1 LKKSLIIFALLV
13 FSLSFIQGQVSQIAI
28 PRIEAM
34 PNLPSPYNMRDWKD
48 VAVKF
53 DEFVFDETKRGPYLP
68 LVTYGVGSNSF
79 PNLPKV
85 SLHTYVG
92 TNTPNGNEAINV
104 MPAIV
109 GASLVGID
117 HRVHKGRDLVA
128 MTQHF
133 FAKANGLQ
141 IYFNNIGGS
150 GSNDWWYD
158 NMPNIYF
165 YQLYDLYPNYREE
178 TQSQFLSIADQFA
191 HAVKLM
197 GGSAIPWQKAYM
209 NYRAWDFQTLQPLS
223 VGVPE
228 PEAAGAYGWL
238 LYHAYK
244 TIKDRK
250 YLQSAEWAMEFLD
263 EWTQNPSYELQL
275 PYGTYIAAKMNAE
288 LGTDYDI
295 EKFVNWSFD
304 RGALRGWGTIVGKWG
319 GLDVSG
325 LVGEANDK
333 GNDYAFILNGVQQAA
348 ALVPM
353 LRYDKR
359 FAGAIGKWVLNLSN
373 ASRLFYSNF
382 LPASLQDGR
391 EWSEQNDPDNVLAH
405 EAIREQSGG
414 KSPFAMGDAVGGK
427 WAATNYSL
435 YSSSS
440 IGYLGSIVSKTNV
453 DKILRLDLNA
463 TDFFAEESYPS
474 FLLYNPYVISQTVMV
489 DFGSEATDLYET
501 LSETFEG
508 KNLSGQISIELAPYE
523 TKILVQTPVGGVI
536 SIDQNRLLVDSIVVD
551 YQQTKVAYTQKPR
564 IKAVAA
570 NRYIIEKGDTTR
582 IFGTY
587 VDEDSDEVM
596 IEWNADQDSIQG
608 SGSEVIFRAADQ
620 EGIRKVKLKVTDES
634 GNVDSLEIELS
645 IVAKINKAP
654 QILELV
660 KSAEYVEPNGTI
672 EVLCQAVD
680 LDLDEI
686 NFTWTANGG
695 SFMGLDSLVEWKAPA
710 SEGIYTINVKVTDSL
725 GLSSSTSTQILVKNF
740 LATTGKTI
748 ASYPFSGNA
757 NDNSGNGLNGTT
769 VGTILAP
776 DRFENI
782 RNAYYFN
789 GGSQHIRVIN
799 DPKLN
804 FQGACTISFW
814 MKASNLVDRESF
826 LVSHGS
832 WQNRYKVSLT
842 PSAQLR
848 WTINTTGGIKDL
860 DSNEAIEAEKYYH
873 CAVTYDG
880 KLMAVYINGT
890 LSNYVNQ
897 SGLIKQTNVNLLMGQ
912 MLPDDANYNFK
923 GYLDDVTI
931 FDHAK
936 IPVEIEAIYQNELT
950 AIHELEISSAYSVT
964 PNPAYSTITI
974 QSLKGQIGHTSG
986 YEVTIF
992 NQLGQRVKSA
1002 QNYYLGSAIEISTLS
1017 NGLYFLRLEKA
1028 NDIINSSFLI
1038 HKI

>member
-1 LKKSLIIFALLV
+1 
-13 FSLSFIQGQVSQIAI
+13 
-28 PRIEAM
+28 
-34 PNLPSPYNMRDWKD
+34 
-48 VAVKF
+48 
-53 DEFVFDETKRGPYLP
+53 
-68 LVTYGVGSNSF
+68 
-79 PNLPKV
+79 
-85 SLHTYVG
+85 
-92 TNTPNGNEAINV
+92 
-104 MPAIV
+104 
-109 GASLVGID
+109 
-117 HRVHKGRDLVA
+117 
-128 MTQHF
+128 
-133 FAKANGLQ
+133 
-141 IYFNNIGGS
+141 
-150 GSNDWWYD
+150 
-158 NMPNIYF
+158 
-165 YQLYDLYPNYREE
+165 
-178 TQSQFLSIADQFA
+178 
-191 HAVKLM
+191 
-197 GGSAIPWQKAYM
+197 
-209 NYRAWDFQTLQPLS
+209 
-223 VGVPE
+223 
-228 PEAAGAYGWL
+228 
-238 LYHAYK
+238 
-244 TIKDRK
+244 
-250 YLQSAEWAMEFLD
+250 
-263 EWTQNPSYELQL
+263 
-275 PYGTYIAAKMNAE
+275 
-288 LGTDYDI
+288 
-295 EKFVNWSFD
+295 
-304 RGALRGWGTIVGKWG
+304 
-319 GLDVSG
+319 
-325 LVGEANDK
+325 
-333 GNDYAFILNGVQQAA
+333 
-348 ALVPM
+348 
-353 LRYDKR
+353 
-359 FAGAIGKWVLNLSN
+359 
-373 ASRLFYSNF
+373 
-382 LPASLQDGR
+382 
-391 EWSEQNDPDNVLAH
+391 
-405 EAIREQSGG
+405 
-414 KSPFAMGDAVGGK
+414 
-427 WAATNYSL
+427 
-435 YSSSS
+435 
-440 IGYLGSIVSKTNV
+440 
-453 DKILRLDLNA
+453 
-463 TDFFAEESYPS
+463 
-474 FLLYNPYVISQTVMV
+474 
-489 DFGSEATDLYET
+489 
-501 LSETFEG
+501 
-508 KNLSGQISIELAPYE
+508 
-523 TKILVQTPVGGVI
+523 
-536 SIDQNRLLVDSIVVD
+536 
-551 YQQTKVAYTQKPR
+551 
-564 IKAVAA
+564 
-570 NRYIIEKGDTTR
+570 
-582 IFGTY
+582 
-587 VDEDSDEVM
+587 
-596 IEWNADQDSIQG
+596 
-608 SGSEVIFRAADQ
+608 
-620 EGIRKVKLKVTDES
+620 
-634 GNVDSLEIELS
+634 
-645 IVAKINKAP
+645 
-654 QILELV
+654 
-660 KSAEYVEPNGTI
+660 
-672 EVLCQAVD
+672 
-680 LDLDEI
+680 
-686 NFTWTANGG
+686 
-695 SFMGLDSLVEWKAPA
+695 
-710 SEGIYTINVKVTDSL
+710 
-725 GLSSSTSTQILVKNF
+725 F

>member
-1 LKKSLIIFALLV
+1 
-13 FSLSFIQGQVSQIAI
+13 
-28 PRIEAM
+28 
-34 PNLPSPYNMRDWKD
+34 
-48 VAVKF
+48 
-53 DEFVFDETKRGPYLP
+53 
-68 LVTYGVGSNSF
+68 
-79 PNLPKV
+79 
-85 SLHTYVG
+85 
-92 TNTPNGNEAINV
+92 
-104 MPAIV
+104 
-109 GASLVGID
+109 
-117 HRVHKGRDLVA
+117 
-128 MTQHF
+128 
-133 FAKANGLQ
+133 
-141 IYFNNIGGS
+141 
-150 GSNDWWYD
+150 
-158 NMPNIYF
+158 
-165 YQLYDLYPNYREE
+165 
-178 TQSQFLSIADQFA
+178 
-191 HAVKLM
+191 
-197 GGSAIPWQKAYM
+197 
-209 NYRAWDFQTLQPLS
+209 
-223 VGVPE
+223 
-228 PEAAGAYGWL
+228 
-238 LYHAYK
+238 
-244 TIKDRK
+244 
-250 YLQSAEWAMEFLD
+250 
-263 EWTQNPSYELQL
+263 
-275 PYGTYIAAKMNAE
+275 
-288 LGTDYDI
+288 
-295 EKFVNWSFD
+295 
-304 RGALRGWGTIVGKWG
+304 LRGWGTIVGKWG

-391 EWSEQNDPDNVLAH
+391 EWSEQNDPDNVIAH
-405 EAIREQSGG
+405 EAIKEQFSG
-414 KSPFAMGDAVGGK
+414 KSPFATGDAIGGK

-474 FLLYNPYVISQTVMV
+474 FLLYNPYTISQTVVV
-489 DFGSEATDLYET
+489 DLGSVSTDLYET

-508 KNLSGQISIELAPYE
+508 KSVSGQISIVLAPNE
-523 TKILVQTPVGGVI
+523 TKILVQTPVGGEI
-536 SIDQNRLLVDSIVVD
+536 SIDQNRLLVDNIVID
-551 YQQTKVAYTQKPR
+551 YQQTKVPNKQKPR

-582 IFGTY
+582 VYGTY
-587 VDEDSDEVM
+587 VDGDSDEVM
-596 IEWNADQDSIQG
+596 TEWSSDQDSIQG
-608 SGSEVIFRAADQ
+608 SGNEVIFRAADQ
-620 EGIRKVKLKVTDES
+620 EGMRKVKLKVTDES

-645 IVAKINKAP
+645 IVEKINKAP

-672 EVLCQAVD
+672 EVLCKAVD
-680 LDLDEI
+680 LDLDAI

-695 SFMGLDSLVEWKAPA
+695 NFMGLDSLVEWKAPA
-710 SEGIYTINVKVTDSL
+710 SEGIYTINVKVTDTQ
-725 GLSSSTSTQILVKNF
+725 GLSSSASTQILVKNF
-740 LATTGKTI
+740 IASSGKTI

-757 NDNSGNGLNGTT
+757 NDNSGNGHNGTT
-769 VGTILAP
+769 AGAILAP
-776 DRFENI
+776 DRFDNI

-789 GGSQHIRVIN
+789 GGSQHIRVNN

-814 MKASNLVDRESF
+814 MKASNLPDRESF

-832 WQNRYKVSLT
+832 WQNRYKVSMT

-860 DSNEAIEAEKYYH
+860 DSKKAIEAEKYYH

-880 KLMAVYINGT
+880 KLMAIYLNGV
-890 LSNYVNQ
+890 LSNYVSQ
-897 SGLIKQTNVNLLMGQ
+897 TGSIKQTTVNLLMGQ

-931 FDHAK
+931 YDHAK
-936 IPVEIEAIYQNELT
+936 TPLEIEQIYHASLT
-950 AIHELEISSAYSVT
+950 AIHEIAISQTFSVT
-964 PNPAYSTITI
+964 PNPAYSTISI
-974 QSLKGQIGHTSG
+974 QSIKGQIGQTSG
-986 YEVTIF
+986 YELTIF
-992 NQLGQRVKSA
+992 NQLGQTIKTA
-1002 QNYYLGSAIEISTLS
+1002 QNYQLGNPIVVSMLS
-1017 NGLYFLRLEKA
+1017 DGLYYLRLQKA